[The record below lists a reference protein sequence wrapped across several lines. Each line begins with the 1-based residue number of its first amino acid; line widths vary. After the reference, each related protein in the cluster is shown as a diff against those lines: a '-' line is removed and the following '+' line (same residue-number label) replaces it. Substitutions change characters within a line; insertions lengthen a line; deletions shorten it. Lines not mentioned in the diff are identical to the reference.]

1 MRFSFTLSALYKLLI
16 KVMGISSKVEQVV
29 KPQLELH
36 LLSKQEYELL
46 FKILK
51 ETWIKGED
59 IQVMY
64 GTIHKLQEQYIS
76 HYGNK

>member
-1 MRFSFTLSALYKLLI
+1 
-16 KVMGISSKVEQVV
+16 MGISSKVQQASKPEQSD
-29 KPQLELH
+29 QH

-64 GTIHKLQEQYIS
+64 GTIHKLQQQYIF

>member
-1 MRFSFTLSALYKLLI
+1 
-16 KVMGISSKVEQVV
+16 MGLSSKVEQVS
-29 KPQLELH
+29 KPQQPQH
-36 LLSKQEYELL
+36 ILSKQEYELL

-76 HYGNK
+76 HYANK

>member
-1 MRFSFTLSALYKLLI
+1 
-16 KVMGISSKVEQVV
+16 MGLTS
-29 KPQLELH
+29 KPQEANKPEQKEH

-59 IQVMY
+59 IQVLY
-64 GTIHKLQEQYIS
+64 ITIHKLQEQYIS
-76 HYGNK
+76 NYGNR